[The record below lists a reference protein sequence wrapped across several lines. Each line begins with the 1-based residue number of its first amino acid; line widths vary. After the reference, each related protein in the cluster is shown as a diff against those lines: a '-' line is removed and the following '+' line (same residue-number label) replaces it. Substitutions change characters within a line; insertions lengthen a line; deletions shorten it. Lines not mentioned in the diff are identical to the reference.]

1 MRIHYFQRY
10 HQKENV
16 ATANTM
22 LLLSRLYQYSPDKF
36 YRALKELAGLDDLEP
51 EPVFTI
57 QEKNKD
63 SVPDATIAQAG
74 FKVVVE
80 TKLGPLF
87 NLEQLKKHLE
97 AFWPEAQTRILLTLA
112 PQPMESGQL
121 AKFGELLAQCNQ
133 SARRPVLHV
142 NRTFSDIIRQ
152 VVDVLDDRD
161 YEMLEVLEDYQDF
174 CEHDGLVSVT
184 PSNLMHVWPSTR
196 TFEAN
201 LEARLYHRG
210 ADKRI
215 GDFSYLGLYKEKSV
229 RAIGK
234 VTSVVRATVTEEPTY
249 EVLRGTPP
257 SDYRTRIEV
266 VTEGEV
272 REGFAREAP
281 RFFFFVDGFLPTDF
295 RKTSSGGLWGDKVFD
310 LSEVLG
316 LKELPETE
324 EIATLLSQRTW
335 A

>member
-36 YRALKELAGLDDLEP
+36 YRALKEMADLDDLEP
-51 EPVFTI
+51 GPIFTI

-63 SVPDATIAQAG
+63 SIPDATIAQAG

-87 NLEQLKKHLE
+87 NLDQLNKHLE
-97 AFWPEAQTRILLTLA
+97 AFGPEAQTRILLTLA

-121 AKFGELLAQCNQ
+121 AEFDELLAQSNR
-133 SARRPVLHV
+133 SAKRPVIHV
-142 NRTFSDIIRQ
+142 NKTFSDIIRE
-152 VVDVLDDRD
+152 VADVLDDRD
-161 YEMLEVLEDYQDF
+161 FEMLDVLEDYRDF
-174 CEHDGLVSVT
+174 CEHDGLISVT
-184 PSNLMHVWPSTR
+184 SSNLMHVWSSKR

-201 LEARLYHRG
+201 LKGCLYHRG

-215 GDFSYLGLYKEKSV
+215 SDFSYLGLYKEKSV

-234 VTSVVRATVTEEPTY
+234 VASVVRATVTENPTY
-249 EVLRGTPP
+249 EILRGTPP
-257 SDYRTRIEV
+257 SDYRARIAT

-272 REGFAREAP
+272 LEGYAREEP
-281 RFFFFVDGFLPTDF
+281 RFFFVDEFLPTNF
-295 RKTSSGGLWGDKVFD
+295 RKTSKGGLWGDKVFD
-310 LSEVLG
+310 LSDVLG

-324 EIATLLSQRTW
+324 EIANLLGQHTW
-335 A
+335 E